1 MQFSLGGSAK
11 NPLKGKT
18 QKEQKS
24 SQSAC
29 ILSKK
34 EGLLSTFLRMLKN
47 INLNDLE
54 TLPKISK

>member
-11 NPLKGKT
+11 NPLKKKT

-34 EGLLSTFLRMLKN
+34 EGLFSTFLRRLKI
-47 INLNDLE
+47 INLNNLE
-54 TLPKISK
+54 TLCKKS